1 VIRIV
6 HFVQLAVSLATV
18 WWFFRNDVADYVAF
32 KLLTRSADR
41 QRRYLVWTFKSFA
54 LFFGLSLLN
63 LIALGRRGAPF
74 ALPVEFETLSSPLRS
89 VFSSSPSLRTGLL
102 LGVGCGL
109 LAGVILGVVLA
120 RKRPKASLPFL
131 GDVEPL
137 LSRNGAEAVC
147 VGLLSVNAGVSEEL
161 FFRLVLP
168 FLLVSL
174 FGNAVVCFLVAAVVF
189 GISHW
194 YQGVA
199 GVVGT
204 TVLGLALT
212 VVYLGTGNLFIAM
225 AVHAGLD
232 LFNTVMRPWLQRA
245 LSGAIPARG

>member
-1 VIRIV
+1 MIRIV
-6 HFVQLAVSLATV
+6 NFVQLAVSLATV
-18 WWFFRNDVADYVAF
+18 WWFFRNDVADYAVF

-54 LFFGLSLLN
+54 LFIGLSLLN
-63 LIALGRRGAPF
+63 LLVLGRLHAPF
-74 ALPVEFETLSSPLRS
+74 ALPTEFGTASIPLRS
-89 VFSSSPSLRTGLL
+89 VFSHSPSLGAALL
-102 LGVGCGL
+102 VGVGCGL
-109 LAGVILGVVLA
+109 LAGVILGVILA
-120 RKRPKASLPFL
+120 KKRPKASLPFV

-168 FLLVSL
+168 LLLVSL
-174 FGNAVVCFLVAAVVF
+174 FGNAVLCFVVAAVVF

-199 GVVGT
+199 GVVAT

-212 VVYLGTGNLFIAM
+212 VVYLGTGNLFVAM

-232 LFNTVMRPWLQRA
+232 LFNTVVRPWVHRA